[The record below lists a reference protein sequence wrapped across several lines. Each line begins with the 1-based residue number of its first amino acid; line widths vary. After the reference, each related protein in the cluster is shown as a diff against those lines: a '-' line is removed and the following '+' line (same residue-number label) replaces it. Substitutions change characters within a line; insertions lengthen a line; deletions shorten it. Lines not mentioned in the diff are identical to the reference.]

1 MSPHPG
7 SRRRGLAVGLLS
19 LLLGGAVA
27 ATTAG
32 APPAD
37 AQTPARLDLEGQ
49 TLFVDDEPAEI
60 VLRVS
65 SAPDDAR
72 LHLLIHDDA
81 ARTRDEVRAHHER
94 PPTGGRLVAN
104 FECTLAGDCFEQ
116 AAFTRGPD
124 GLITI
129 TLDDDVIG
137 ESLRN
142 NTGALP
148 FVVELLDED
157 GAVLDRLATSLIVL
171 PDDAPSAD
179 GPRLVR
185 LAFTSS
191 VVAPLALRPDG
202 DLDLDVDAVLADTA
216 ALAANP
222 ELEITTELRPE
233 TLDALADVD
242 PEALAELLEIVGDR
256 PVVRVPW
263 VDLDEEAWR
272 RVGETD
278 QVVSQYAIADDT
290 FETHLGRPPG
300 GTVQL
305 DPDAGADTLALLRSV
320 GATTVLVAGAHLD
333 AATLAAPSYQPFLLL
348 DANGVGLT
356 ALRHDEA
363 LHETL
368 DEPDAELAAY
378 RAVAELSVL
387 ALEADTEPGIVLDID
402 RIDPEALD
410 RMLDAIAVRRAL
422 RVDSIDDL
430 ARQDL
435 ARVDGETLR
444 AELVPSDPP
453 DVTDLAADL
462 EDATLGLATVARMI
476 EPEIDSLTP
485 LVARLQAAVSADLD
499 RAAAGAYVDAVTT
512 EVDALTTGF
521 EILDGD
527 RITLTDRRTDLPLTI
542 VNEQS
547 VTRKVE
553 MVLTAE
559 KIRFPAGDRLE
570 LELAPGENSVTIP
583 VETLA
588 SGDARIGITLVS
600 PGGFL
605 ELADGT
611 VDIRSTAISGLG
623 LVISVVALVVL
634 GVWWI
639 RTIRRVR
646 RNRAAA
652 TVSDDPTQVG
662 LEEGEP

>member
-1 MSPHPG
+1 MSTAPAR
-7 SRRRGLAVGLLS
+7 RRRGAVGLAA
-19 LLLGGAVA
+19 LLLAGVA
-27 ATTAG
+27 AAGTPTAT
-32 APPAD
+32 

-65 SAPDDAR
+65 AAPDDAR
-72 LHLLIHDDA
+72 LHLLIHDDP
-81 ARTRDEVRAHHER
+81 ARTRDEVRAHHEA

-104 FECTLAGDCFEQ
+104 FECTLDGDCFEQ
-116 AAFTRGPD
+116 ASFTRGPD

-142 NTGALP
+142 NEGALP
-148 FVVELLDED
+148 FVVELLAED
-157 GAVLDRLATSLIVL
+157 GEVLDELVTSLIVL
-171 PDDAPSAD
+171 PDDAPTAD
-179 GPRLVR
+179 GPRVVR

-191 VVAPLALRPDG
+191 VGAPLALQPDG
-202 DLDLDVDAVLADTA
+202 TVELDTEAVLTA
-216 ALAANP
+216 AGALEANP
-222 ELEITTELRPE
+222 GLAITTELRPE
-233 TLDALADVD
+233 TLDALALSD
-242 PEALAELLEIVGDR
+242 PAAFDTLLAALGDR

-263 VDLDEEAWR
+263 VDMDEEAWR
-272 RVGETD
+272 RVGESD
-278 QVVSQYAIADDT
+278 QVVSQYAIADAA
-290 FETHLGRPPG
+290 FETHLGRPAG
-300 GTVQL
+300 GTVRL

-320 GATTVLVAGAHLD
+320 GATTVLVDDDQLD
-333 AATLAAPSYQPFLLL
+333 DETLMAPSHQPFLLL

-356 ALRHDEA
+356 ALRYDHA

-368 DEPDAELAAY
+368 DEDDAELAAY
-378 RAVAELSVL
+378 RAVTELSVL
-387 ALEADTEPGIVLDID
+387 ALDADTEAGIVLDID

-410 RMLDAIAVRRAL
+410 RMLDAIDDRRAL
-422 RVDSIDDL
+422 RVESIDDI

-444 AELVPSDPP
+444 AELVPSEPP
-453 DVTDLAADL
+453 EVAALAAAL
-462 EDATLGLATVARMI
+462 EEATLGLATVARMI

-499 RAAAGAYVDAVTT
+499 TAAAGEFVAAVTT
-512 EVDALTTGF
+512 EVETLTTGF
-521 EILDGD
+521 EIHDGD

-542 VNEQS
+542 ENQQP

-553 MVLTAE
+553 MVLSAE
-559 KIRFPAGDRLE
+559 KIRFPAGDRIE

-588 SGDARIGITLVS
+588 SGDARISITLES

-623 LVISVVALVVL
+623 LVISIVALVVL

-652 TVSDDPTQVG
+652 TVSDDPAQVG
-662 LEEGEP
+662 SEEGEP